1 MTARVRGVRTGA
13 IVAAERLPLSGSTS
27 ANTGFAPA
35 FTTQDTVVIA
45 ENDEVLT
52 FPGGPDWCHPAKL
65 IKYPTGGHRFN
76 GPELEDALRKIVT
89 GANQKISA

>member
-1 MTARVRGVRTGA
+1 MLINPALDPARSLGKYRVSEEILEKYAA
-13 IVAAERLPLSGSTS
+13 IGPIS
-27 ANTGFAPA
+27 